1 MPTIFK
7 NPHNV
12 LKWLIALN
20 IIGDLIS
27 IPFWLVLP
35 TMANTQGSTL
45 TVDATIAIADAA
57 VAAALFAIAL
67 YEIIKKQKWGS
78 ILAIILTVTQR
89 VVGFFMFQLN
99 VGVAVEVIWSL
110 LIIYFAYKEITR
122 PKTTPKQ

>member
-1 MPTIFK
+1 MPKT
-7 NPHNV
+7 HNI

-45 TVDATIAIADAA
+45 TVDTSIAIADAA

-67 YEIIKKQKWGS
+67 YGIIKKQKWGS

-110 LIIYFAYKEITR
+110 LIIYFAYKEITQ
-122 PKTTPKQ
+122 PKTTPLKEE